1 MAYSLPKYYQNI
13 NSELPREHSDYTN
26 LQVVWGNSSNYEV
39 HFKIGKGKYSEV
51 YSGKNTLSN
60 MPCVIKILK
69 PIKKRKIYREIKIL
83 QNLQN
88 CENIIKLL
96 DIVQDPISRTP
107 SLVIFIQI
115 FENINNYEFRTLYP
129 ALNDFEIRFYIYE
142 VLKALD
148 YSHSLGIMHRDIKPQ
163 NIMIDHSQRKLR
175 VIDWGLAEFYYPE
188 RDYNVRVASR
198 YYKGP
203 ELLVNDQFYS
213 YSLDIWSLGVMLAAI
228 VFKKEPFFHGKDPY
242 DQLVKISSDN
252 LYFFPAFKISSKETR
267 PLSICKIKEFL
278 SFENKNLVTEEC
290 LNFLDGCLKYDHTER
305 ITAKDALNHPYFYP
319 VERMYLKIQSNEA
332 RYQPNDPEY
341 LTARILM
348 STKIVN
354 K

>member
-1 MAYSLPKYYQNI
+1 M
-13 NSELPREHSDYTN
+13 
-26 LQVVWGNSSNYEV
+26 
-39 HFKIGKGKYSEV
+39 
-51 YSGKNTLSN
+51 
-60 MPCVIKILK
+60 
-69 PIKKRKIYREIKIL
+69 
-83 QNLQN
+83 
-88 CENIIKLL
+88 
-96 DIVQDPISRTP
+96 
-107 SLVIFIQI
+107 
-115 FENINNYEFRTLYP
+115 
-129 ALNDFEIRFYIYE
+129 
-142 VLKALD
+142 D

-242 DQLVKISSDN
+242 DQLVKIVKVLGTEGLINYVRKYN
-252 LYFFPAFKISSKETR
+252 LQIDEEYHGR
-267 PLSICKIKEFL
+267 LSNYAKKPWKEFL